1 MAVSVIEEELGIEYK
16 GLPSVREKIEE
27 SRPSSGRF
35 WRYKGL
41 PSIFNE
47 DIENV
52 PESSDYNNLE
62 QRLQKLEGRTISD
75 IDLDNMTKPSNAV
88 SEDIDVEK
96 YLREREDV
104 TRAEPM
110 SMRGVSSMQQKD
122 FPYATPDQQKNVV
135 NEIRKGLEDPA
146 RAMSEGATA
155 EEVEIVKS
163 MTDAQLLEFVEAM
176 NQQTMDEDTGEE
188 TLEDKALRLVDPSW
202 EEFPT
207 PFNTGGRVSGLAG
220 MGRGGDTQL
229 AHVMTGERMVPPGVM
244 DDGMLDAAFVRA
256 GLDPREYTVGSTQ
269 ASTNPMTG
277 MPEYGLGSFIKRLF
291 KKVKKLAPVIGAAVG
306 FSYGGPTGAGI
317 GKALGGVIKTGDLDF
332 QKALSDFGT
341 GWALGNFGKGMGLQ
355 EGSVFK
361 KASEGGMWG
370 IDPQAGGEG
379 VGGFIQSAGAKLA
392 GGEDIN
398 LMEQFKDLPWG
409 QKLGVGAL
417 GLAALSQTGMF
428 DKKELGET
436 PPEIAAGIQDL
447 RAYNERPLRVGEQ
460 VDYSFDPS
468 LGKPVGVTQFK
479 SIDPRNKSLAEVLE
493 DLNKNKIA
501 YNPSS
506 IAFG

>member
-1 MAVSVIEEELGIEYK
+1 
-16 GLPSVREKIEE
+16 
-27 SRPSSGRF
+27 
-35 WRYKGL
+35 
-41 PSIFNE
+41 
-47 DIENV
+47 
-52 PESSDYNNLE
+52 
-62 QRLQKLEGRTISD
+62 
-75 IDLDNMTKPSNAV
+75 
-88 SEDIDVEK
+88 
-96 YLREREDV
+96 
-104 TRAEPM
+104 
-110 SMRGVSSMQQKD
+110 
-122 FPYATPDQQKNVV
+122 
-135 NEIRKGLEDPA
+135 
-146 RAMSEGATA
+146 
-155 EEVEIVKS
+155 
-163 MTDAQLLEFVEAM
+163 
-176 NQQTMDEDTGEE
+176 
-188 TLEDKALRLVDPSW
+188 
-202 EEFPT
+202 
-207 PFNTGGRVSGLAG
+207 